1 MIAFT
6 IYFGSLLG
14 YYSSSA
20 YYSYIYYATS
30 FFIFSYFF
38 YYSLKPGFFLNDLC
52 STISSDSLDS
62 FYGSMISYFGG
73 IFSFLLLL
81 IFVLDLI
88 SEGNT
93 SSAYIALGSLL
104 NDLTRTSSTCFC
116 FLFFMELRSYW
127 KISTSWSF
135 CLSFYSASWM
145 EIISLRFVLALGKH
159 YV

>member
-81 IFVLDLI
+81 IFVLDL
-88 SEGNT
+88 T
-93 SSAYIALGSLL
+93 VWYFAYLVKVTPLQ
-104 NDLTRTSSTCFC
+104 LTLHWAHF
-116 FLFFMELRSYW
+116 
-127 KISTSWSF
+127 
-135 CLSFYSASWM
+135 
-145 EIISLRFVLALGKH
+145 
-159 YV
+159 